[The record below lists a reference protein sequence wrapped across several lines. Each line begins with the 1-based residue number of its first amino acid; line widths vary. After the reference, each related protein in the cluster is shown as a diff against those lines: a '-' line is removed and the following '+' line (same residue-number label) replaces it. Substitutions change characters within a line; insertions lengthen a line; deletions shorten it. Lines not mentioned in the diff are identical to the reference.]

1 MKKRAFD
8 VETLDDYD
16 IERIADKIEK
26 TGRIATAVHREVVDQ
41 VRPLGDAIDMK
52 INKAV
57 KNALRAKGFTAIKDE
72 AYIKLLKYI
81 LEELTNANQS

>member
-26 TGRIATAVHREVVDQ
+26 TGRIAVAVDHEVQEQIRTLTNLLQKQIERVVEQ
-41 VRPLGDAIDMK
+41 K
-52 INKAV
+52 V
-57 KNALRAKGFTAIKDE
+57 KHAQNEGSSNE
-72 AYIKLLKYI
+72 AYTKLLKYI
-81 LEELTNANQS
+81 LEELTNEN

>member
-26 TGRIATAVHREVVDQ
+26 TGRIAVAVDHEVQEQIRALTNVLQ
-41 VRPLGDAIDMK
+41 KQIEIVVEK
-52 INKAV
+52 KV
-57 KNALRAKGFTAIKDE
+57 KHAQYEGSSNE
-72 AYIKLLKYI
+72 AYTKLLKYI
-81 LEELTNANQS
+81 LEELTNEN

>member
-26 TGRIATAVHREVVDQ
+26 TGRIAVAVDHAVQEEISALTNVLQKQIERVVEQ
-41 VRPLGDAIDMK
+41 KVE
-52 INKAV
+52 
-57 KNALRAKGFTAIKDE
+57 RAQNEGSSNE
-72 AYIKLLKYI
+72 AYTKLLKYI

>member
-52 INKAV
+52 IDKAV
-57 KNALRAKGFTAIKDE
+57 RNALRAKGLTALNDE
-72 AYIKLLKYI
+72 PYIKLLKYI
-81 LEELTNANQS
+81 LEELSNANQN

>member
-26 TGRIATAVHREVVDQ
+26 TGRIAVAVDNAVQEAI
-41 VRPLGDAIDMK
+41 RPLTNVLQNQIERV
-52 INKAV
+52 V
-57 KNALRAKGFTAIKDE
+57 KRNVKHAQNEGSSNE

-81 LEELTNANQS
+81 LEELTNENQS

>member
-26 TGRIATAVHREVVDQ
+26 TGRIAVAVDHAVQEEIRTVANLLQNQIEKVVERKVKQ
-41 VRPLGDAIDMK
+41 AQNGSSSNEAMLK
-52 INKAV
+52 IV
-57 KNALRAKGFTAIKDE
+57 
-72 AYIKLLKYI
+72 KYI
-81 LEELTNANQS
+81 LEEIVE

>member
-26 TGRIATAVHREVVDQ
+26 TGRIAVAVDQ
-41 VRPLGDAIDMK
+41 EVQEQIRALTNLLQKQIERVVEEK
-52 INKAV
+52 V
-57 KNALRAKGFTAIKDE
+57 KHAQYEGSSNE
-72 AYIKLLKYI
+72 AYTKLLKYI
-81 LEELTNANQS
+81 LEELTNEN

>member
-26 TGRIATAVHREVVDQ
+26 TGRIAVAVDHEVQEQIRALTNVLQ
-41 VRPLGDAIDMK
+41 KQIEIVVEK
-52 INKAV
+52 KV
-57 KNALRAKGFTAIKDE
+57 KHAQYDGSSNE

>member
-26 TGRIATAVHREVVDQ
+26 TGRIATAVYNEVADQ
-41 VRPLGDAIDMK
+41 VRPLSDLIERQVDK
-52 INKAV
+52 TV
-57 KNALRAKGFTAIKDE
+57 RNALRAKGFTASKDE
-72 AYIKLLKYI
+72 PYIKLLKYI